1 MAQIIKPKRRHTAGV
16 PTTSDLEPNEIA
28 INTTDY
34 NIYVRDESNNILKIG
49 GVQSPMNEDLDVNH
63 FHITDTGAPTSEPPR
78 ITFGAPVALPRYT
91 TDQANALMT
100 IDPQYCIVG
109 RTYKITTVGD
119 TAWAAM
125 GATAGAGNNFQNVI
139 FTCTAAA
146 PSGTTGGARLGPDST
161 LIHDEFE
168 GMLIFNLT
176 ANDVQH
182 YFNYGW
188 LSI

>member
-1 MAQIIKPKRRHTAGV
+1 MAQIIKPKRRHTSGA
-16 PTTSDLEPNEIA
+16 PTTSDLEPNEMA
-28 INTTDY
+28 INTADF

-63 FHITDTGAPTSEPPR
+63 FHITDTGNPTSEPPM

-91 TDQANALMT
+91 TDEANALMT
-100 IDPQYCIVG
+100 LDPQYCVVG
-109 RTYKITTVGD
+109 RTYKITTPGD
-119 TAWAAM
+119 TDWGDM
-125 GATAGAGNNFQNVI
+125 GATAGSGGNFLNII
-139 FTCTAAA
+139 FTCTEAA

-168 GMLIFNLT
+168 GMLIFNLD

-182 YFNYGW
+182 YYNYGW